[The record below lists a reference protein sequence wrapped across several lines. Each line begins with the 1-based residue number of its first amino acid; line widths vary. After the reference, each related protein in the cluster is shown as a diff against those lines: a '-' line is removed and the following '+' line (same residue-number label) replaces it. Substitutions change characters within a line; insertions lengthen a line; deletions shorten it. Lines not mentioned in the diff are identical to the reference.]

1 MRSIFRSCVLAVGL
15 AALTTATPA
24 EVDLEFRAITP
35 VTDPG
40 DTALVGLYAVEPSGS
55 SAPTLGAFEVII
67 SWDSDYISLLG
78 VDPSNPAN
86 LIFSGFPVVGSNGLN
101 ETDPPADGDGL
112 LIGLGPLGQPIVA
125 TPAGTLIA
133 VLQFEALF
141 GTPGAAVDLLA
152 TGGVPLRD
160 TIVYDGEIPN
170 TIVTGTLAGT
180 TLAITCGPFDTAP
193 PYGLLDLSDVNVF
206 TTAFVSADPVADMN
220 DDGIFDLVDI
230 NQFVVGF
237 LAGCAVPPGPMP

>member
-1 MRSIFRSCVLAVGL
+1 MRSVLIRCVLAAGL
-15 AALTTATPA
+15 AALTTTTPA

-40 DTALVGLYAVEPSGS
+40 DTALVGLYAVEPPGS
-55 SAPTLGAFEVII
+55 DAPTLGAFEAIL

-86 LIFSGFPVVGSNGLN
+86 LIFSGFPVIGSNGLN
-101 ETDPPADGDGL
+101 ESDPPADGDGL

-133 VLQFEALF
+133 VLQFEALY
-141 GTPGAAVDLLA
+141 GTADAAVDLLA
-152 TGGVPLRD
+152 TGGTPTRD
-160 TIVYDGEIPN
+160 TVVFDGEIPN
-170 TIVTGTLAGT
+170 TIVTGTLTGT

-193 PYGLLDLSDVNVF
+193 PFGLLDLSDVNVF

-230 NQFVVGF
+230 NQFVLGF
-237 LAGCAVPPGPMP
+237 LAGCAVPPPSP